1 MKKTVATLAIMV
13 SASSASSAHAI
24 VQPPGGTPPP
34 LPQTRTI
41 CLSELS
47 REVDGSVYLNTC
59 DESLRNERWERP
71 TLANGCASEQFALKV
86 TDASVQIAMCPTY
99 VQL

>member
-13 SASSASSAHAI
+13 SASAAHAI
-24 VQPPGGTPPP
+24 VQPPGGTPVPP
-34 LPQTRTI
+34 PQARTF
-41 CLSELS
+41 CLSELN
-47 REVDGSVYLNTC
+47 RAEDGSVYLNTC

-71 TLANGCASEQFALKV
+71 TRANGCAAEQFALKV
-86 TDASVQIAMCPTY
+86 TDASVQVAMCPTY